1 VANLPESVEALV
13 TSQID
18 RLDPPDKSAL
28 RYAAVLGLTV
38 DETALDAL
46 LEEHDIR
53 VPAGAMQRLGDFLVR
68 EVPGGLRFRNGLMRD
83 VAYEGLPFR
92 RRKALHDQVGQ
103 AVERASGHP
112 ESQCEVLS
120 LHFFH
125 AGRHDLALRYSLLA
139 GERALAKYAQGEAVE
154 FFARAARSSA
164 QTDAQPADVA
174 RIYEK
179 LADAQWLV
187 GLTQEA
193 AVAYALARRNL
204 RGDPVGIAGII
215 EKEARIDQ
223 RRRKHSLALRRISR
237 GLHDLAD
244 VGGPAADMA
253 RSLLARRYADSR
265 FRQGRL
271 DEALLWAERAARY
284 AEESVDKFSLAGAYE
299 VLNHIYA
306 GSGREEPLP
315 YGRLALQA
323 YTELGDLRHQ
333 GWCLN
338 NLAMQDFG
346 AGRWNE
352 SLAKFRQAT
361 GLFQRIGDTAAEGNA
376 IYNEAEILVRQ
387 RRYAEARDL
396 LTDVLRIARAV
407 EDDELV
413 ALAQR
418 EMARVVGGS
427 GDADRAVSLVRDA
440 HARFATLG
448 EPSEV
453 WATDLALVEILQ
465 QADRSGEAGEA
476 LELLGEPTGPR
487 ATYDRL
493 TAHQH
498 LADGRPDEARSV
510 LAVALAAAEE
520 EADRL
525 EQGLILHELAGL
537 TEKHDRHRAE
547 RRAGEVLDSI
557 GVVRP

>member
-1 VANLPESVEALV
+1 MACTIS
-13 TSQID
+13 T
-18 RLDPPDKSAL
+18 
-28 RYAAVLGLTV
+28 
-38 DETALDAL
+38 
-46 LEEHDIR
+46 
-53 VPAGAMQRLGDFLVR
+53 
-68 EVPGGLRFRNGLMRD
+68 
-83 VAYEGLPFR
+83 
-92 RRKALHDQVGQ
+92 
-103 AVERASGHP
+103 
-112 ESQCEVLS
+112 
-120 LHFFH
+120 
-125 AGRHDLALRYSLLA
+125 DLA
-139 GERALAKYAQGEAVE
+139 
-154 FFARAARSSA
+154 
-164 QTDAQPADVA
+164 
-174 RIYEK
+174 
-179 LADAQWLV
+179 
-187 GLTQEA
+187 
-193 AVAYALARRNL
+193 
-204 RGDPVGIAGII
+204 
-215 EKEARIDQ
+215 
-223 RRRKHSLALRRISR
+223 
-237 GLHDLAD
+237 
-244 VGGPAADMA
+244 GPAADMA

-271 DEALLWAERAARY
+271 DEALHWAERAARY

-299 VLNHIYA
+299 VLNLIYA

-352 SLAKFRQAT
+352 SLTKFRQAT
-361 GLFQRIGDTAAEGNA
+361 GLFRRIGDTAAEGNA

-427 GDADRAVSLVRDA
+427 GDVDRAVSLVRDA
-440 HARFATLG
+440 HARFVTLG

-476 LELLGEPTGPR
+476 LELLGEPAGPR

-493 TAHQH
+493 VAHQH
-498 LADGRPDEARSV
+498 LADGRPDEARAV

-520 EADRL
+520 ETDRL

-537 TEKHDRHRAE
+537 TEEQRSSPRSASGRRDPGLHR
-547 RRAGEVLDSI
+547 RRPSRMNEPGRTVAQPIPPRRSPSVSRYRCVSPEPSRLLWT
-557 GVVRP
+557 